1 MTKGRPKRLKLEDR
15 IALARRYHAGET
27 PKVLAVAYG
36 VSRRHV
42 TRIAKEEKG
51 EGQDV
56 RDPSVAVS
64 FRTAESDLNAFD
76 AEWQGLGFANRSQ
89 ALQAMVRARCG
100 VLSLMQSD
108 LQAFSETVQRAQDLS
123 RAARVLAKSVH
134 RGQLHLAMADR
145 QLLSDLL
152 ELAQGT
158 HRDLASLK
166 VAAQRRR
173 GDGWAP
179 TEAVAKTEGGE
190 VLTNV

>member
-27 PKVLAVAYG
+27 PKVLAEAYG

-173 GDGWAP
+173 GEGWNP
-179 TEAVAKTEGGE
+179 TKAVAETEGGE